1 MSQTRSRKKLIAV
14 LLFGAVLL
22 AAPLLWN
29 GWTSGRELSGKV
41 AVFEATSQRPV
52 KDLVGCLVQ
61 RPAGGL
67 SLSIMTVNHFADPA
81 RGLVVRIEP
90 QGTTARLRAWIAEGS
105 ALTSGEKAQ
114 LAECGG

>member
-1 MSQTRSRKKLIAV
+1 M

-29 GWTSGRELSGKV
+29 GWTSGRELNGKV
-41 AVFEATSQRPV
+41 AAFDAVSQRPV

-61 RPAGGL
+61 RQAGGL

-81 RGLVVRIEP
+81 RGIVVRIEP
-90 QGTTARLRAWIAEGS
+90 QGAAARVRAWIAEGS
-105 ALTSGEKAQ
+105 ALTAGETAQ
-114 LAECGG
+114 LAGCAG

>member
-1 MSQTRSRKKLIAV
+1 LSQARSRKKLIAV

-29 GWTSGRELSGKV
+29 GWTSGHELSGKGQV
-41 AVFEATSQRPV
+41 FDAVSQRPV

-90 QGTTARLRAWIAEGS
+90 QPSGARLRAWLEEGKT
-105 ALTSGEKAQ
+105 LTSSETAQ
-114 LAECGG
+114 LAGCAG